1 MTNHPAHSRRNSPLR
16 TAVRRAAALLLLVPM
31 VLVTSLTGTAFAD
44 APVQWEDSGPY
55 SPLYVITILVVIPA
69 SMFALITLL
78 VYLPSMMRTGESYHP
93 GQPWRNDAEWFG
105 GPRGGVG
112 AVDRT
117 EQPRAVSG
125 SDHAQ
130 DKGGASGKW

>member
-1 MTNHPAHSRRNSPLR
+1 MTNHPAHTRRNSPLR
-16 TAVRRAAALLLLVPM
+16 TLVRRAAALLLLVPAL
-31 VLVTSLTGTAFAD
+31 LVTSLTGTASAE

-69 SMFALITLL
+69 ALFALITLL
-78 VYLPSMMRTGESYHP
+78 VYLPSMMHKGESYQP
-93 GQPWRNDAEWFG
+93 GQPWRNESEWFG

-117 EQPRAVSG
+117 EQPLAVSG
-125 SDHAQ
+125 TDRS
-130 DKGGASGKW
+130 KERGGASGQW